1 MNARKS
7 VYEGRREE
15 ERRYTP
21 ILYTPIQFPLTA
33 TSLWICSSVIV
44 IHSKYFAVTDRL
56 QSPANSLLS
65 TTAYYIWKIEQYK
78 SALHIFFLNS
88 SILSVGS
95 REGEAADLS
104 RVGSYKRLSTEKVS
118 LVFCNIFR
126 IISTREI
133 VSLPKMCRKTQVYL
147 SWIAEKTKGVAPWK
161 SIWNPSLWN
170 REYSSRNRESH

>member
-1 MNARKS
+1 MRA
-7 VYEGRREE
+7 EGKL
-15 ERRYTP
+15 ERR
-21 ILYTPIQFPLTA
+21 YTPIQFPLTA

-44 IHSKYFAVTDRL
+44 IHSKYFAVTDRR

-133 VSLPKMCRKTQVYL
+133 VSLRKTQVYL
-147 SWIAEKTKGVAPWK
+147 SWVAEKTKGVAPWK
-161 SIWNPSLWN
+161 SIWNPGFWN
-170 REYSSRNRESH
+170 REFSSRNRESH

>member
-1 MNARKS
+1 MRA
-7 VYEGRREE
+7 EGKL
-15 ERRYTP
+15 ERR
-21 ILYTPIQFPLTA
+21 YTPIQFPLTA

-78 SALHIFFLNS
+78 SVLHIFFLNS

-147 SWIAEKTKGVAPWK
+147 SWVAEKTKGGRPME
-161 SIWNPSLWN
+161 
-170 REYSSRNRESH
+170 EYLES

>member
-1 MNARKS
+1 MEFKQVSNERQKIGLWGPKGNWR
-7 VYEGRREE
+7 EGIALFSFHWLQPPSEFAQAWLLFIQNISLLLIDFNPRL
-15 ERRYTP
+15 
-21 ILYTPIQFPLTA
+21 ILYYQLPLT
-33 TSLWICSSVIV
+33 IFGRSSNIRVF
-44 IHSKYFAVTDRL
+44 YTF
-56 QSPANSLLS
+56 
-65 TTAYYIWKIEQYK
+65 
-78 SALHIFFLNS
+78 FFLNS

-147 SWIAEKTKGVAPWK
+147 SWVAEKTKGVAPWK
-161 SIWNPSLWN
+161 SI
-170 REYSSRNRESH
+170 